1 MRLRATYRQ
10 PEAARYRQPGGAW
23 DVPSLDGLLGA
34 AQPAS
39 SLAIV
44 DGELAL
50 TGADLESAV
59 SAVAGG
65 LAARG
70 VRRGDVVA
78 WQIPNWWEAVVLF
91 RACWRRGAVAAPIH
105 HQVGANEVA
114 GMMASLE
121 PAVTLAAAGM
131 PLSEHRGALP
141 VRGVDRDDG
150 FGELLAARP
159 DRRRRRTG
167 GADVAVVLFTT
178 GSTGDP
184 KAVLHTS
191 RGLAYKARSMVVAHG
206 LGAGDTA
213 LMPSPLAHVS
223 GLLNSV
229 LVPQTAGMP
238 VVLME
243 KWDPEQGVR
252 LAAEHRVTF
261 MIGPPT
267 LFLGMLDAGDVRE
280 LVPSLRV
287 VSCGGMGVTPAFV
300 DRARAGLGARVK
312 RTYGSTE
319 APTITTSTASDPAE
333 RARDTDGRS
342 VGDGVVRVVD
352 PATGRTC
359 PPGEPGEVLLRGPEL
374 FVGYGEAE
382 QTRAAV
388 RGGWFATGDVG
399 VLDREG
405 WLTIVGRLKDV
416 IIRSGENIA
425 TAEVERVLEAHPS
438 VRQAVAVGCPDQRL
452 GERVA
457 VVVVGDPSLDVEECR
472 RWFAEQGVARFKTP
486 EMVVHLAEI
495 PLLGLGKPDRAA
507 LRAQVAALTP
517 VGAGSGAP
525 TQTGRLAPPAGPA
538 ERSEDG

>member
-23 DVPSLDGLLGA
+23 DVPPLDGLLGA
-34 AQPAS
+34 TQPAS
-39 SLAIV
+39 SVAIV
-44 DGELAL
+44 DGEHCL

-70 VRRGDVVA
+70 VHRGDVVA
-78 WQIPNWWEAVVLF
+78 WQTPNWWEAVVLF
-91 RACWRRGAVAAPIH
+91 RACWRRGAVAAPVH
-105 HQVGANEVA
+105 HQVGASEVER
-114 GMMASLE
+114 MTASLE
-121 PAVTLAAAGM
+121 PAVTLAAPGM
-131 PLSEHRGALP
+131 ALAEHSGTLL
-141 VRGVDRDDG
+141 VRGPDRNDG
-150 FGELLAARP
+150 FGQLLRAHP
-159 DRRRRRTG
+159 DGRRRRAG
-167 GADVAVVLFTT
+167 GADLAVVLFTT

-191 RGLAYKARSMVVAHG
+191 RGLAYKARSMVAAHG
-206 LGAGDTA
+206 LGVGDAA

-243 KWDPEQGVR
+243 KCDAELGVR
-252 LAAEHRVTF
+252 LAAEHRVSF

-267 LFLGMLDAGDVRE
+267 LFLGMLDAGNVRA

-300 DRARAGLGARVK
+300 DRAREGLGARVK

-319 APTITTSTASDPAE
+319 APTITTSTAADPAE

-352 PATGRTC
+352 PGTERARPTGER
-359 PPGEPGEVLLRGPEL
+359 GEVLLRGPEL
-374 FVGYGEAE
+374 FVGYGNAE

-388 RGGWFATGDVG
+388 HGGWFATGDIG
-399 VLDREG
+399 VLDGEG

-438 VRQAVAVGCPDQRL
+438 VRQAVAVGCPDERV

-457 VVVVGDPSLDVEECR
+457 VFVVGDASVDVEECR

-486 EMVVHLAEI
+486 EVVVFLDAI
-495 PLLGLGKPDRAA
+495 PLLGLGKPDRAE
-507 LRAQVAALTP
+507 LRARAAELAT
-517 VGAGSGAP
+517 VKSGSGK
-525 TQTGRLAPPAGPA
+525 PARPG
-538 ERSEDG
+538 RSEHV